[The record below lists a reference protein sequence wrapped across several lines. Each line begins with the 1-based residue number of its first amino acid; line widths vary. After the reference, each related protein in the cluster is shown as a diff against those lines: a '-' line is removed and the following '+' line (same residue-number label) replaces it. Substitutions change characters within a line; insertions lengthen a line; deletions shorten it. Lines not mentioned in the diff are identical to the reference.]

1 MGRVRVCFAL
11 VLLMVCGACARP
23 ADGDKALFAR
33 GCVAAS
39 VRPAPMPAGARAWDC
54 HPEASDA
61 VSPYL
66 WVRFDPADLPRG
78 ARVKLEGDAMPMAGL
93 VTRVELADGRVR
105 LQRHSAAD
113 IARSWTAGTRF
124 SILLYRTSEEVSS
137 VAVRVD
143 RPFDRQVATSL
154 RLERV
159 TDAHL
164 LRLQGMILYSAF
176 FGMLLIV
183 ALSALALFVAL
194 RARFALAHAGM
205 VTLLALFTFASSS
218 LIFAVFPS
226 SSLWLRTSLT
236 YIGLAWS
243 MALLAPFMS
252 GFLERG
258 TITRGVRRTMDG
270 SAILVAVAGLAIP
283 LLGPMLP
290 FFLRTAY
297 HLAFLPGLLAFAL
310 ISVTAWRRGSRA
322 IRLVALA
329 WSVPA
334 VFAFERIA
342 RALGVELSAGVSD
355 FALFVA
361 MAFQSIV
368 MTSPPPG
375 GSASFASSA
384 TGPWPASGPRRAKLT
399 PMRSPGL
406 LNRRAFEERHW
417 RLGDYLAILDFDRFK
432 RINDRHGHAIGDAV
446 LRTLGEALDRE
457 VDGET
462 VVDAWRMGGEEFT
475 VLIAG
480 KSIDAA
486 ALTVNALRGRIA
498 ATIADALPE
507 LATRVTLSAGVA
519 AIGEDGIAAAHD
531 AADRSLYHAKA
542 AGRDRLSWEAADQAT
557 ATLFPRHGKR
567 RAAA

>member
-1 MGRVRVCFAL
+1 M
-11 VLLMVCGACARP
+11 
-23 ADGDKALFAR
+23 
-33 GCVAAS
+33 
-39 VRPAPMPAGARAWDC
+39 
-54 HPEASDA
+54 
-61 VSPYL
+61 
-66 WVRFDPADLPRG
+66 
-78 ARVKLEGDAMPMAGL
+78 
-93 VTRVELADGRVR
+93 
-105 LQRHSAAD
+105 
-113 IARSWTAGTRF
+113 
-124 SILLYRTSEEVSS
+124 
-137 VAVRVD
+137 
-143 RPFDRQVATSL
+143 
-154 RLERV
+154 
-159 TDAHL
+159 
-164 LRLQGMILYSAF
+164 
-176 FGMLLIV
+176 
-183 ALSALALFVAL
+183 
-194 RARFALAHAGM
+194 
-205 VTLLALFTFASSS
+205 
-218 LIFAVFPS
+218 FPS
-226 SSLWLRTSLT
+226 SSLWLRTSLS

-297 HLAFLPGLLAFAL
+297 HLAFLPGLFSLVVSASPPGAGAAGR
-310 ISVTAWRRGSRA
+310 SG
-322 IRLVALA
+322 LVALA

-368 MTSPPPG
+368 MT
-375 GSASFASSA
+375 FATA
-384 TGPWPASGPRRAKLT
+384 WRIRELRKQRDRALARERTKAREAHTDALT
-399 PMRSPGL
+399 GL
-406 LNRRAFEERHW
+406 LNRRAFKERHW

-462 VVDAWRMGGEEFT
+462 VVDAWPMGGEEFT

-480 KSIDAA
+480 TSIDAA

-519 AIGEDGIAAAHD
+519 AISEDGIAAAHD

-542 AGRDRLSWEAADQAT
+542 AGRDRSSLGGGRSGDRDPVPAPWQAARRGLGSHAERISVGHAVVRLVPGGLERAWSRRT
-557 ATLFPRHGKR
+557 TRKR
-567 RAAA
+567 RTAAGSTASL